1 MTDVQTPRPRQE
13 TVHTDTGG
21 ERPAP
26 STGWLRWGWRQL
38 TSMRTALILLFLLA
52 LGSIPGSLLPQQGT
66 DPASVTQYYTSHP
79 DLAPWLNR
87 LGLFNVFAA
96 PWFAAIYLL
105 LFASLVGCV
114 VPRTF
119 RLAGSARTP
128 PPRAPRN
135 LARLPQ
141 SSSYTSALPPAAAV
155 DGAAAVLGGQRFRLR
170 RPAAGDSDAT
180 DTGYW
185 VSAEKGYLREAG
197 NLLFHLSLLGVL
209 LSIAAGGLFG
219 YKADKLV
226 VEGQPAFS
234 DTVSALDEWHPGRL
248 VSGSDLASF
257 TLALNKFT
265 ANYVESGESLGQPS
279 NFNANVTYTS
289 SPGAKPETYNIRIN
303 DPLSVDSVKVYLIGH
318 GYAPEFKVTAPSG
331 QVVYDEAT
339 PFIPANTST
348 LLSDGVVKAPDA
360 SLGFEGVF
368 VPTAVSSG
376 GTLQSIFPAANNP
389 AVSLIGYSGNLG
401 MNDGQPQSVYQLDT
415 TGMTQVSG
423 SPHLMLPGQTWT
435 LAGGKGSIEFVGVKQ
450 WVSLAVTY
458 DPGQVPALVCGILAL
473 AGLLI
478 SFFVRR
484 RRVFVRAVPAASGSG
499 SVVTVGGLTRSD
511 ASGGF
516 EEEFAELAAEI
527 AAAEPAYVSTE
538 QVTVSPGPAAGAAPA
553 DGTDQ
558 GGSTQQGA
566 SPDPGDSP
574 GAAGNTDSGRSPEPG
589 NQSEPGDP
597 SEPGA

>member
-1 MTDVQTPRPRQE
+1 MTDVHTPESGQQTAADEAGRQPLPANAGWPRW
-13 TVHTDTGG
+13 
-21 ERPAP
+21 A
-26 STGWLRWGWRQL
+26 WRQL
-38 TSMRTALILLFLLA
+38 TSMRTALVLLFLLA
-52 LGSIPGSLLPQQGT
+52 LGSVPGSVLPQQGV
-66 DPASVTQYYTSHP
+66 DPGSVQQYYASHP
-79 DLAPWLNR
+79 ALAPWLNR
-87 LGLFNVFAA
+87 LDLFNVFAA

-119 RLAGSARTP
+119 KLAGSARTP

-141 SSSYTSALPPAAAV
+141 SSSYSSALSPAAAA

-170 RPAAGDSDAT
+170 RPAAG

-219 YKADKLV
+219 YKADKLL
-226 VEGQPAFS
+226 VEGQSYS
-234 DTVSALDEWHPGRL
+234 DTASALDEFHPGRL
-248 VSGSDLASF
+248 VSGSDLAPFSL
-257 TLALNKFT
+257 TLNKFT
-265 ANYVESGESLGQPS
+265 ANYVTSGESRGQPS
-279 NFNANVTYTS
+279 DFDAAVSYTATHGAAARTYH
-289 SPGAKPETYNIRIN
+289 IRIN

-318 GYAPEFKVTAPSG
+318 GYAPEFKVTAANG
-331 QVVYDEAT
+331 QVFPEVNA
-339 PFIPANTST
+339 FIPANTGT
-348 LLSDGVVKAPDA
+348 FESDGVIKVPDA

-368 VPTAVSSG
+368 VPTAISVG
-376 GTLQSIFPAANNP
+376 GSLESIFPAADAP

-401 MNDGQPQSVYQLDT
+401 MNSGVPQSVYQLDT
-415 TGMTQVSG
+415 SAMTKLSG
-423 SPHLMLPGQTWT
+423 SPHLLTPGQTWR
-435 LAGGKGSIEFVGVKQ
+435 LPGGKGSVEFVGVKQ
-450 WVSLAVTY
+450 WISLTVTH
-458 DPGQVPALVCGILAL
+458 DPGQLPALVCGILAL

-484 RRVFVRAVPAASGSG
+484 RRVFVRAVPAASGTG

-527 AAAEPAYVSTE
+527 AAAEPPAAAPEPSTA
-538 QVTVSPGPAAGAAPA
+538 PGP
-553 DGTDQ
+553 
-558 GGSTQQGA
+558 
-566 SPDPGDSP
+566 
-574 GAAGNTDSGRSPEPG
+574 GRTPEPG
-589 NQSEPGDP
+589 SKTEPGATPEPGSP